1 MEEIGAPKTFKEAG
15 AEEAAYLNLIPVMS
29 ARAADDRDIASN
41 PRLVKEE
48 ELKDLLKT
56 AYYGK

>member
-1 MEEIGAPKTFKEAG
+1 
-15 AEEAAYLNLIPVMS
+15 MS
-29 ARAADDRDIASN
+29 ARAADDRDIAAN

-48 ELKDLLKT
+48 ELKELLRT